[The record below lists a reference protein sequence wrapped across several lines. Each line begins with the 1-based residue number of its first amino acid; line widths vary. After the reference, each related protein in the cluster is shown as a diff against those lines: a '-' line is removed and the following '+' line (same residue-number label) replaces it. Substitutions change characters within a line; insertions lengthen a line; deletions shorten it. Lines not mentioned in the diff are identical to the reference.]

1 MLLELLFC
9 VLKTIGISTA
19 PPIQHERQYLIVI
32 LIYTI
37 HRHIGPDTFR
47 RKSARGTREQ
57 YFQNLKDL
65 PWNWHLIIGR
75 TIRRIQVRK
84 ETKGISSVIAPFD
97 QPRKSL

>member
-9 VLKTIGISTA
+9 VLKTIGTSTA
-19 PPIQHERQYLIVI
+19 P
-32 LIYTI
+32 

-65 PWNWHLIIGR
+65 PWNWRLIIGR